1 MNFYETKHQYI
12 TKSGEV
18 RIYKYNVQY
27 QAKPKKYDSIKETY
41 KDIINDNSI
50 PRNEKINKIYNSEK
64 DNYTIEQIRNLIYR
78 VCKGETTQTTK
89 HKSYKPLQQKY
100 NDIIN
105 NTEIK
110 RADKVRQIYDLENK
124 DYSLNSIKKFVYYYS
139 PKIDK

>member
-27 QAKPKKYDSIKETY
+27 QSKPKKYDSIKETY
-41 KDIINDNSI
+41 KDIINDNTI

-78 VCKGETTQTTK
+78 ICKGETTK
-89 HKSYKPLQQKY
+89 KYKSYKQLQQKY
-100 NDIIN
+100 NNIIN
-105 NTEIK
+105 NKEIK
-110 RADKVRQIYDLENK
+110 QSDKIKQIYDLENK
-124 DYSLNSIKKFVYYYS
+124 NYSLDNIKKFVYYYS
-139 PKIDK
+139 PKI

>member
-18 RIYKYNVQY
+18 KIYKYNVQY
-27 QAKPKKYDSIKETY
+27 QAKPKKYDSLKETY
-41 KDIINDNSI
+41 NDIINDNKI

-64 DNYTIEQIRNLIYR
+64 DNYTIEQIRNFIYR
-78 VCKGETTQTTK
+78 ICKGETTTK
-89 HKSYKPLQQKY
+89 HKSYKPLQKKY

-124 DYSLNSIKKFVYYYS
+124 DYSMNSIKKFVYYYS
-139 PKIDK
+139 PKINK